1 MESLRLAFLP
11 ATEYPKPLK
20 LKAYSPNLYCRTK
33 TVIQECHPT
42 PCHCW
47 KILLVS
53 GPATIFNKNITN
65 NYPVSLRNEGEKL
78 QNLRIAAAAVPAS
91 ADDSQ
96 KKINLIKNLRLG
108 GMFAIWYLLNIYF
121 NLYNKQVLK
130 VYPFPATVSAFQFGC
145 GSMLSLLMWTFK
157 LHPTP
162 KIDTS
167 QLGAIFLLAMGHTV
181 GNLLTNIS
189 LGKVAVS
196 FTHTIK
202 AMEPFFTVVLS
213 ALVLGQKPSIWV
225 VSSLVPI
232 VVGVSLASFTEASF
246 NWIGFGSAMASNLT
260 NQTRNVCS
268 KRIMVKDKET
278 LDNINLYSLMTI
290 ISFLLLL
297 PVAIA
302 LEGVKFSTS
311 YFHFAASQGLN
322 VKEFFTRALIAGLC
336 FHSYQQ
342 VSYNILGMVS
352 PVTHSVGNCV
362 KRVVVI
368 VSSVLFF
375 QTPVSSINALGT
387 GMALVGVFLYSRA
400 KRIKSAPKTA

>member
-121 NLYNKQVLK
+121 NLYNK
-130 VYPFPATVSAFQFGC
+130 
-145 GSMLSLLMWTFK
+145 
-157 LHPTP
+157 
-162 KIDTS
+162 